1 MNEERILQ
9 LISLAREKNKLLND
23 FISITK
29 RQMEEIE
36 GERYLDLDRSLTEKD
51 KIIKKIDEIDK
62 LFLENFYKFKQENSI
77 EDINELSIEEYPKL
91 KELKE
96 EVKSIMSN
104 LLAISLLDEK
114 NTESVRSKLK
124 EARED
129 LKRVRLGRKAMKV
142 YNYKESQGI
151 LIDKKK

>member
-1 MNEERILQ
+1 
-9 LISLAREKNKLLND
+9 
-23 FISITK
+23 
-29 RQMEEIE
+29 
-36 GERYLDLDRSLTEKD
+36 LDRSLTEKD

>member
-9 LISLAREKNKLLND
+9 LISLAREKNKLLYD

>member
-9 LISLAREKNKLLND
+9 LISLAREKNKLLYD

-36 GERYLDLDRSLTEKD
+36 GERYLNLDRSLTEKD